1 MKMMNSIALRLY
13 QYKTLKLFKTMK
25 ILMKRLKARNLCSNE
40 KSMKKLMKLR
50 KWMDMLGPAVF
61 I

>member
-13 QYKTLKLFKTMK
+13 QYRTLKLFKTMK
-25 ILMKRLKARNLCSNE
+25 ILMKRLKARSWCSNE
-40 KSMKKLMKLR
+40 KSMKKLLKLR
-50 KWMDMLGPAVF
+50 KWMDMLGPVVF